1 MADGQ
6 RNRSADRARDDK
18 KERPRRGKAEAA
30 LGPGLHAGHL
40 EMVTASADEGRER
53 GQSYRVRLA
62 SGRRVA
68 ARLGKAVA
76 ADFADEC
83 LRDGRTVVL
92 VESPGG
98 VEIAGALQV
107 SKALAK
113 DPQGTLTLEARHV
126 RVRAD
131 QSIVLEVPGGALSLE
146 PGGAVRLEGDKLVI
160 DMAALVRVFAAR
172 VELP

>member
-1 MADGQ
+1 M
-6 RNRSADRARDDK
+6 
-18 KERPRRGKAEAA
+18 
-30 LGPGLHAGHL
+30 HAGCI
-40 EMVTASADEGRER
+40 EMVTAPGDEGREKER
-53 GQSYRVRLA
+53 SYRVRLA
-62 SGRRVA
+62 SGRRVV

-76 ADFADEC
+76 PDFADEC

-92 VESPGG
+92 VDGAAG

-107 SKALAK
+107 ASALGK
-113 DPQGTLTLEARHV
+113 DARHTLSLEAKHV
-126 RVRAD
+126 RVKAE

-146 PGGAVRLEGDKLVI
+146 SGGAVRIEGDKLVL